1 MPDKQQITE
10 DIDVRLVQTPSDF
23 EGAKKLRFK
32 VFVEEQGV
40 PFKEETDQFDIVASH
55 AVAVKSWQIVG
66 TGRMFVDP
74 SGEAKIGRM
83 AVQSELRGSGIGS
96 RILNVLEQHAR
107 ETGCESVTV
116 NAQSYVA
123 EFYGNHGYIA
133 QGEPFMEVG
142 IEHLRMTKA
151 LNS

>member
-1 MPDKQQITE
+1 MPDKQQNTE

-74 SGEAKIGRM
+74 SGEAKIGTC
-83 AVQSELRGSGIGS
+83 GIVCDKNRKKGLLLTACFF
-96 RILNVLEQHAR
+96 I
-107 ETGCESVTV
+107 
-116 NAQSYVA
+116 
-123 EFYGNHGYIA
+123 
-133 QGEPFMEVG
+133 
-142 IEHLRMTKA
+142 HLTDFLVYR
-151 LNS
+151 

>member
-1 MPDKQQITE
+1 MLDKQKHTQNIE
-10 DIDVRLVQTPSDF
+10 IRLVRDSSDF
-23 EGAKKLRFK
+23 ESAKQLRLK

-40 PFKEETDQFDIVASH
+40 PLEDEADQFDNVASH
-55 AVAVKSWQIVG
+55 AVAVKAGQVVA

-83 AVQSELRGSGIGS
+83 AVEAELRGSGIG
-96 RILNVLEQHAR
+96 RGILDVLEQYAR
-107 ETGCESVTV
+107 EIGCESVTV

-123 EFYGNHGYIA
+123 GFYGEHGYIA

-151 LNS
+151 LN

>member
-1 MPDKQQITE
+1 M
-10 DIDVRLVQTPSDF
+10 
-23 EGAKKLRFK
+23 
-32 VFVEEQGV
+32 FVEEQGV
-40 PFKEETDQFDIVASH
+40 PLEDETDQFDIVASH
-55 AVAVKSWQIVG
+55 AVAVKAGQVVA

-74 SGEAKIGRM
+74 YGEAKIGRM
-83 AVQSELRGSGIGS
+83 AVEAKLRGSGIG
-96 RILNVLEQHAR
+96 RGILDVLEQHAR
-107 ETGCESVTV
+107 EIGCESVTV

-123 EFYGNHGYIA
+123 GFYGKHGYIA